1 MVNVWENLG
10 FGRDYW
16 LLCSLK
22 EEVIQFC
29 VYVNGMRCWSRP
41 SHLGGGLST
50 LGVMHVNTQTIRLFL
65 YWEEAHHVDIPRAP
79 CKSVLLSDRH
89 FIFEKRVFG
98 RLRRRLEEK
107 FEESIREVGNG
118 LKWLKK
124 FPVAVFS
131 IIEMKPYNGASMAL
145 SILIESAFN

>member
-1 MVNVWENLG
+1 
-10 FGRDYW
+10 
-16 LLCSLK
+16 
-22 EEVIQFC
+22 
-29 VYVNGMRCWSRP
+29 
-41 SHLGGGLST
+41 
-50 LGVMHVNTQTIRLFL
+50 
-65 YWEEAHHVDIPRAP
+65 
-79 CKSVLLSDRH
+79 VLLSDRH